1 MDFKLSLYLF
11 FIFLLFSCKNEVPKT
26 TPDPTP
32 SARVKV
38 PKFNQ
43 DNAYKLIEE
52 QLAFGHRYPGSEGHK
67 KLTAWIQDKLAERG
81 AKVYT
86 QDFRSTFLGKSNVAS
101 TNIIGEFNPSQKE
114 RILLCAHFDSRL
126 IAEKDTER
134 QDEPIPGADDGA
146 SGVAVLLE
154 IGRLLQENAIDLGVD
169 LVFFDAEDQGQ
180 NQQGWCQ
187 GSQFW
192 SKKPHVENYTAKYGI
207 LLDMVGAVGA
217 RFSKE
222 YHSQYYAKNFH
233 DKVWKLAMG
242 MGYNDV
248 FDDVKAGGVED
259 DHYYVNQIAGIPT
272 IDIINLK
279 PGGGPKTFGD
289 YHHTHKDDI
298 DIISKR
304 TLKASGQVVTAVI
317 YKLSDGSF

>member
-1 MDFKLSLYLF
+1 MNFKFSILVMSV
-11 FIFLLFSCKNEVPKT
+11 FLLFACKNEPPKKS
-26 TPDPTP
+26 PTP
-32 SARVKV
+32 TVRVKV

-43 DNAYKLIEE
+43 DNAFQLIEE

-67 KLTAWIQDKLAERG
+67 NLTEWIQKKLSERG
-81 AKVYT
+81 ATVST
-86 QDFRSTFLGKSNVAS
+86 QEFKSNFLGKRNVPS
-101 TNIIGEFNPSQKE
+101 MNIIGAFNPQNKD

-126 IAEKDTER
+126 IAEKDIER

-154 IGRLLQENAIDLGVD
+154 IGRLIQENGIDFGVD

-187 GSQFW
+187 GSQYW
-192 SKKPHVENYTAKYGI
+192 SKRALSDGYSAKYGI
-207 LLDMVGAVGA
+207 LLDMVGAIGA
-217 RFSKE
+217 RFPKE
-222 YHSQYYAKNFH
+222 YHSQRYAKAFH

-242 MGYNDV
+242 MGYSDV
-248 FDDVKAGGVED
+248 FDDVPAGGIED
-259 DHYYVNQIAGIPT
+259 DHYYVNQITGIPT
-272 IDIINLK
+272 IDIINIR
-279 PGGGPKTFGD
+279 PGTGPKTFGD

-298 DIISKR
+298 GIISKR